1 LHKKKLRKEEKQ
13 RSLLMELMELRTDSS
28 GSNDNDDVRIRKEAI
43 KLECKKRG
51 IDYNVPW
58 QPLVAVAAVEK

>member
-1 LHKKKLRKEEKQ
+1 
-13 RSLLMELMELRTDSS
+13 MELMELRTGSS
-28 GSNDNDDVRIRKEAI
+28 GSNDTVSLNDNDVRIRKAAI

>member
-1 LHKKKLRKEEKQ
+1 
-13 RSLLMELMELRTDSS
+13 MELMELRTSSS
-28 GSNDNDDVRIRKEAI
+28 GNNDNDVRIRKEAI

-58 QPLVAVAAVEK
+58 QPLVAVAAVEKWWSEQAVLVW